1 MQPDNTTSRINSIET
16 LHTEMRRLKQR
27 ISNREEMLAKR
38 WNQLPGEAVKATAG
52 AILPVFLGNELAS
65 GIAKLLKGVFELV
78 KGKNNDAEPGTGW
91 KDMMAGGAKQLG
103 FFGALK
109 LIFSLLK
116 AK

>member
-1 MQPDNTTSRINSIET
+1 MKQAVNTSGIHSIEA
-16 LHTEMRRLKQR
+16 LHTEMRRVKQR
-27 ISNREEMLAKR
+27 IKDRETILAKR
-38 WNQLPGEAVKATAG
+38 WNQLPGEAVKATVG

-65 GIAKLLKGVFELV
+65 GVAKLLKGAFELI
-78 KGKNNDAEPGTGW
+78 KGKKTDDASGAGW
-91 KDMMAGGAKQLG
+91 KEMVAGGAKQLG

>member
-1 MQPDNTTSRINSIET
+1 MIQPVNTSRINSIET

-27 ISNREEMLAKR
+27 IKNREEMLAKR

-65 GIAKLLKGVFELV
+65 GVAKLVKGAFELV
-78 KGKNNDAEPGTGW
+78 KGKKTDDAPASGW
-91 KDMMAGGAKQLG
+91 KEMIAGGAKQLG

-109 LIFSLLK
+109 LVFSLLK
-116 AK
+116 GK